1 MKKSIFIVILFLVA
15 MLTKAQESQTAYNFL
30 RLPVSAHVAAL
41 GGNNITI
48 TDDDPT
54 MIFHNPAMLGGV
66 SDKSLNLNYMTY
78 MEGTMVG
85 SASFVRAW
93 GDRGTWGVS
102 ASYMDYGSMRQT
114 TADNIQTGEFSAK
127 DIMLGGSV
135 AYSLSTL
142 FTGGITA
149 KIISSSIAGYNSMA
163 VAVDLGIN
171 YFDEAQGLSL
181 SAVAR
186 NLGGQI
192 DAYDEDFEKMPFDL
206 QVGISKKMAMAPLRF
221 SATLNNLHDWD
232 DSFIHH
238 LAIGADIF
246 LSDNIY
252 IAGGYNF
259 RRNKEMRISDGE
271 GESSHG
277 AGLSFGGGVQ
287 LERFKLNVAYAKY
300 HVSVSSLL
308 INVSYSL

>member
-1 MKKSIFIVILFLVA
+1 
-15 MLTKAQESQTAYNFL
+15 MLAKAQESQTAYNFL

-192 DAYDEDFEKMPFDL
+192 DAYDEDFEKIPFDL

>member
-1 MKKSIFIVILFLVA
+1 MKKSIFIVILSLVA

-102 ASYMDYGSMRQT
+102 TSYMDYGSMRQT

-192 DAYDEDFEKMPFDL
+192 DAYDEDFEKIPFDL

>member
-1 MKKSIFIVILFLVA
+1 
-15 MLTKAQESQTAYNFL
+15 MLTEAQESQTAYNFL

-192 DAYDEDFEKMPFDL
+192 DAYDEDFEKIPFDL

-259 RRNKEMRISDGE
+259 KRNKEMRISDGE

>member
-1 MKKSIFIVILFLVA
+1 
-15 MLTKAQESQTAYNFL
+15 MLTEAQESQTAYNFL

-54 MIFHNPAMLGGV
+54 MIFYNPAMLGGV

-192 DAYDEDFEKMPFDL
+192 DAYDEDFEKIPFDL

-259 RRNKEMRISDGE
+259 TRNKEMRISDGE

-308 INVSYSL
+308 INVSYCL

>member
-1 MKKSIFIVILFLVA
+1 MKKSIFIVILSLVA
-15 MLTKAQESQTAYNFL
+15 MLTEAQESQTAYNFL

-192 DAYDEDFEKMPFDL
+192 DAYDEDFEKIPFDL

-259 RRNKEMRISDGE
+259 RRNKEMRINDGE

>member
-1 MKKSIFIVILFLVA
+1 
-15 MLTKAQESQTAYNFL
+15 MLTEAQESQTAYNFL

-78 MEGTMVG
+78 MEGIMVG

-192 DAYDEDFEKMPFDL
+192 DAYDEDFEKIPFDL

-300 HVSVSSLL
+300 HVSASSLL

>member
-1 MKKSIFIVILFLVA
+1 
-15 MLTKAQESQTAYNFL
+15 MLTEAQESQTAYNFL

-192 DAYDEDFEKMPFDL
+192 DAYDEDFEKIPFDL
-206 QVGISKKMAMAPLRF
+206 QMGISKKMAMAPLRF

>member
-1 MKKSIFIVILFLVA
+1 
-15 MLTKAQESQTAYNFL
+15 MLTEAQESQTAYNFL
-30 RLPVSAHVAAL
+30 RLPGSARVAAL

-192 DAYDEDFEKMPFDL
+192 DAYDEDFEKIPFDL

>member
-1 MKKSIFIVILFLVA
+1 

-78 MEGTMVG
+78 MEGIMVG

-192 DAYDEDFEKMPFDL
+192 DAYDEDFEKIPFDL

>member
-1 MKKSIFIVILFLVA
+1 

-149 KIISSSIAGYNSMA
+149 KIISSSVAGYNSMA

-192 DAYDEDFEKMPFDL
+192 DAYDEDFEKIPFDL

>member
-1 MKKSIFIVILFLVA
+1 

-48 TDDDPT
+48 TDYDPT

-192 DAYDEDFEKMPFDL
+192 DAYDEDFEKIPFDL

>member
-1 MKKSIFIVILFLVA
+1 
-15 MLTKAQESQTAYNFL
+15 MLTEAQESQTAYNFL

-114 TADNIQTGEFSAK
+114 TADNIQTGDFSAK

-192 DAYDEDFEKMPFDL
+192 DAYDEDFEKIPFDL

>member
-1 MKKSIFIVILFLVA
+1 MKKSIFIVILSLVA

-114 TADNIQTGEFSAK
+114 TADNIQTGDFSAK

-192 DAYDEDFEKMPFDL
+192 DAYDEDFEKIPFDL

>member
-1 MKKSIFIVILFLVA
+1 

-163 VAVDLGIN
+163 VAVDLGIS

-192 DAYDEDFEKMPFDL
+192 DAYDEDFEKIPFDL

>member
-1 MKKSIFIVILFLVA
+1 

-127 DIMLGGSV
+127 DIMLRGSV

-163 VAVDLGIN
+163 GAVDLGIN

-192 DAYDEDFEKMPFDL
+192 DAYDEDFEKIPFDL

>member
-1 MKKSIFIVILFLVA
+1 

-192 DAYDEDFEKMPFDL
+192 DAYDEDFEKIPFDL

-308 INVSYSL
+308 INVSYCL

>member
-1 MKKSIFIVILFLVA
+1 

-78 MEGTMVG
+78 MEGIMVG

-192 DAYDEDFEKMPFDL
+192 DAYDEDFEKIPFDL

-300 HVSVSSLL
+300 HVSASSLL